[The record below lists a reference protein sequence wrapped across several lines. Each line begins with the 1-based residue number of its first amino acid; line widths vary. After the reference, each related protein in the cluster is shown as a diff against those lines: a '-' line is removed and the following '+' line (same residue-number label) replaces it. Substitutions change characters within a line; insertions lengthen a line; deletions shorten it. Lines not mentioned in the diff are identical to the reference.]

1 MDTSTVLPNNDTAPA
16 ADAALFEEMIKA
28 GILYG
33 RSKSKTNPKMKD
45 YILTT
50 RSGMEI
56 FDLTQTLA
64 ALDRA
69 KEFIKSSQE
78 KKLKFLLVATQPTL
92 KCLIRQ
98 WAEKLEAPYV
108 VERWLG
114 GTITNF
120 QVLSKRLHYYLKLK
134 ADRAAGKLD
143 KYTKKERLN
152 FDREIARMEKLFGGL
167 EKLDKLPDVLF
178 IVDVGLKN
186 HQTAIREAKRLK
198 IPIVAVVNTDND
210 PAINYPIPANTA
222 SKNGVEWLMNRL
234 FS

>member
-1 MDTSTVLPNNDTAPA
+1 MDTSVVLPNNDTAP

-33 RSKSKTNPKMKD
+33 RSKGKTNPKMKD
-45 YILTT
+45 YILYT
-50 RSGMEI
+50 RNGREI

-78 KKLKFLLVATQPTL
+78 KKPKFLLVATQPTL
-92 KCLIRQ
+92 RGLIRQ

-120 QVLSKRLHYYLKLK
+120 RVLSKRIHYYLKLK
-134 ADRAAGKLD
+134 VDRAAGKLD

-167 EKLDKLPDVLF
+167 ERLDKLPDVLF

-186 HQTAIREAKRLK
+186 HHTAIREAKRLK
-198 IPIVAVVNTDND
+198 IPIIAIVNTDND
-210 PAINYPIPANTA
+210 PAVDYPIPANTA
-222 SKNGVEWLMNRL
+222 SKNSVEWLMNRL